1 MHQCLKIDSLNEN
14 LKCALTFVVHFFK
27 THQNKVCLPRK
38 LFQKFHDPKSDY
50 YFEFISVFHFVTKKN
65 LYTYTLEGG
74 NFWIFGFRNK
84 FEFSKGQTISK
95 TNYAVLHSQKKTE
108 WNSLSWVSS
117 LLRIGSFIRFLEEL
131 RRP

>member
-1 MHQCLKIDSLNEN
+1 MNQCLKIDSLNEN
-14 LKCALTFVVHFFK
+14 LKCALKFVVHFFK

-65 LYTYTLEGG
+65 PYTHTLEGG
-74 NFWIFGFRNK
+74 NFGIFGFRNK

-95 TNYAVLHSQKKTE
+95 TNYAVL
-108 WNSLSWVSS
+108 NSPKN
-117 LLRIGSFIRFLEEL
+117 E
-131 RRP
+131 